1 MSENGERLEVLDAS
15 ALLAWLQAEPGADK
29 VRLTGSIVN
38 SVNWSEVLQKARQN
52 GVEVEGVREELEAL
66 GLKLRAFSL
75 EEAERAAELYA
86 VTKAYGLSLGD
97 RACLATALVS
107 GGVAVTAERA
117 WSKLEGVRVR
127 QIR

>member
-1 MSENGERLEVLDAS
+1 M
-15 ALLAWLQAEPGADK
+15 
-29 VRLTGSIVN
+29 
-38 SVNWSEVLQKARQN
+38 NWSEVLQKARQN
-52 GVEVEGVREELEAL
+52 GVAVEGVREEFEAL
-66 GLKLRAFSL
+66 GLKLRAFGL

-86 VTKAYGLSLGD
+86 ATKAQGLSLGD

-127 QIR
+127 RIR

>member
-1 MSENGERLEVLDAS
+1 MSENGKRLDVLDAS
-15 ALLAWLQAEPGADK
+15 ALLAWLQAEPGADE
-29 VRLTGSIVN
+29 VRLESAVVN

-75 EEAERAAELYA
+75 EEAERAAELA